1 MVEETK
7 APPTV
12 EQLRADY
19 EAKIKAIKADI
30 PGLESAVAKA
40 VKAIESVPK
49 GSGPQVYVD
58 ASGAVTTAQGVLD
71 GALSDIRK
79 SEKGI
84 EGLAA
89 DEKYE
94 RNLAAYDQT
103 TKACRVVTNPL
114 VSAQQKAVSSAKDTF
129 AHAGV
134 NSVVTRTT
142 LIEGEILTV
151 VELIGPNKPVKP
163 KKGRKASSGN
173 GRGFSKRLYATP
185 LGELSQTDVFKS
197 YAIEAGV
204 SLERYDLVLAD
215 PSNQGISHRGKAVA
229 EKMEFAE
236 VTPS

>member
-1 MVEETK
+1 MPEETPK
-7 APPTV
+7 AIDA
-12 EQLRADY
+12 RAEL

-40 VKAIESVPK
+40 VRAIESVPK

-58 ASGAVTTAQGVLD
+58 ASGAVTTAQGALD
-71 GALSDIRK
+71 GALADIRRC
-79 SEKGI
+79 EKGI
-84 EGLAA
+84 EALGAQERY
-89 DEKYE
+89 EKD
-94 RNLAAYDQT
+94 LVAYDES
-103 TKACRVVTNPL
+103 TKACRIVTNPL

-151 VELIGPNKPVKP
+151 VELVGPNKPRQP
-163 KKGRKASSGN
+163 KKGRQASSGN

-185 LGELSQTDVFKS
+185 QGDLSQTDVFKS

-204 SLERYDLVLAD
+204 SQERYDLVLAD

-229 EKMEFAE
+229 EKMEFVE